1 MRDHSGLVDGV
12 LGLAVGRG
20 VGEVQVDEIR
30 RLQAGPHGG
39 HNDVDAAVHTVGA
52 HGLRAENLSAGADM
66 HEDVHGLGAGEIA
79 RVLVSVR
86 VHREILRARGVEG
99 LAVST
104 GHGGGEAPNPDDR
117 GGLWARDGARGGLA
131 LFGVGNSVSD
141 EASPAVR
148 RSGQGD
154 GAVMVAADRGV
165 ADRVDVVHAG
175 APMLIDEDVTAL
187 GLDARGLGEGG
198 VGADSS

>member
-1 MRDHSGLVDGV
+1 
-12 LGLAVGRG
+12 
-20 VGEVQVDEIR
+20 
-30 RLQAGPHGG
+30 
-39 HNDVDAAVHTVGA
+39 
-52 HGLRAENLSAGADM
+52 M
-66 HEDVHGLGAGEIA
+66 HEDVHRLGAGEIA
-79 RVLVSVR
+79 RVLVGVR
-86 VHREILRARGVEG
+86 VHREVLRARGVEG
-99 LAVST
+99 LAVSA
-104 GHGGGEAPNPDDR
+104 GHGGGKSADPNDR
-117 GGLWARDGARGGLA
+117 GALRLRDGARGGLA
-131 LFGVGNSVSD
+131 VFGVGNSVGD